1 MSLVVARRV
10 REVER
15 DAPLQL
21 GHLGVEGGLRLG
33 ARGGGR
39 RDEAIV
45 ARGGVFPR
53 LWAQCKES
61 RRCRRMK

>member
-21 GHLGVEGGLRLG
+21 GHRGVEGGLRPG
-33 ARGGGR
+33 ARGGGEGE
-39 RDEAIV
+39 EALV
-45 ARGGVFPR
+45 ARGGVLPR
-53 LWAQCKES
+53 LWGGLDVRNPGAVEE
-61 RRCRRMK
+61 